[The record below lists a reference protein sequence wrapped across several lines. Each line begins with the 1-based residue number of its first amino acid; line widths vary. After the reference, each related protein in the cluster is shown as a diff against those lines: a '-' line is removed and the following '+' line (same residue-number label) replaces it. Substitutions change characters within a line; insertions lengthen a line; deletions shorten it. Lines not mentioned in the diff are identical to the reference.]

1 MSMDTHTGTRS
12 GAASGWN
19 VSAGLG
25 RIQGLTLRYFYLYRS
40 SVPRLLEQLYWP
52 VVDLLVWGFVTIY
65 LRQFEGALP
74 NFLAYFLGGLILW
87 DMLFRSQVGVTVAYL
102 EEVWSRNLLNLFV
115 SPLRT
120 GEFLTASIA
129 IAVMRTVFAAFV
141 TLMIAWLFY
150 GFNAFIMGVWIWTF
164 VGSLMLM
171 GWAMGIFISGLIM
184 RFGQGAESLAWG
196 LIFLIQPVAAVFYPV
211 SVLPPALQHISQ
223 FIPAAHVFEGM
234 RQVLDGGGA
243 PLHHLGWAYGLN
255 AVYLSAALWFFY
267 HTLAEAKREGRLLRV
282 GE

>member
-1 MSMDTHTGTRS
+1 MNLTRV
-12 GAASGWN
+12 G
-19 VSAGLG
+19 
-25 RIQGLTLRYFYLYRS
+25 GLTLRYFYLYRGS
-40 SVPRLLEQLYWP
+40 MPRLLEQLYWP

-87 DMLFRSQVGVTVAYL
+87 DILFRSQVGVSVAYL

-120 GEFLTASIA
+120 SEFLAAAMAIA
-129 IAVMRTVFAAFV
+129 IMRVAFTATVTV
-141 TLMIAWLFY
+141 LIASVFY
-150 GFNAFIMGVWIWTF
+150 GFNAFIMGLWIWAF

-171 GWAMGIFISGLIM
+171 GWAMGVFISGLIM

-196 LIFLIQPVAAVFYPV
+196 LIFLVQPVAAVFYPV
-211 SVLPPALQHISQ
+211 AVLPEPLQYVSAGV
-223 FIPAAHVFEGM
+223 PAAHVFEGM
-234 RQVLDGGGA
+234 RQVLNGSGA
-243 PLHHLGWAYGLN
+243 PVYHLLRAYTLN
-255 AVYLSAALWFFY
+255 AVYLAFALVFFY
-267 HTLAEAKREGRLLRV
+267 ATLREARRQGRLLRV